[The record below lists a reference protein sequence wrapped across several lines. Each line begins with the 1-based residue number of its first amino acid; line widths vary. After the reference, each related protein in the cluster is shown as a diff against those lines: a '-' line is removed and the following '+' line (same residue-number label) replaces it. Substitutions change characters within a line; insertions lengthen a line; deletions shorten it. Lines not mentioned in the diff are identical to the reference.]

1 RSACVLLHPWPAS
14 SSRPVWR
21 PRLAELSTTSILPS
35 PCPVPVAWGHGLA
48 FTAAPPAGLATGIGW
63 RIPIPGVAG
72 GVVPDPMQPLTRT
85 AVSGGR
91 GLAVNRTYAYNKHQ
105 ELCRSVEPE
114 TGATLM
120 GYDPAGNLAWSAAGL
135 PPATACHATG
145 LTPTIGARRVDRTY
159 DARNRLKTLSFP
171 LAAPG
176 TGNGDQAWSYYADGK
191 PQQISTWNI
200 GAEGADPK
208 ETRNLYTYFKR
219 GMVLTELI
227 AVPAWYT
234 FSVTH
239 KYDANGHENVL
250 TYPSGH
256 TVTRTLDALGQPTA
270 ISGGGTTYA
279 SGITYHPNG
288 AVAGF
293 AYGNN
298 IIHART
304 QNDRQL
310 PDTVSSIHRSSQF
323 LHDQY
328 DFDGHG
334 NVLAITDV
342 RPGKA
347 GRRSR
352 TMEYDGLDRL
362 TRVTSPMY
370 GAVGAHYAYNVLD
383 DLVRVNIGGT
393 QGRNHHYCYNTQRQ
407 LAEIR
412 SGGCGGAVVTRLD
425 FDDQG
430 NLELRREGP
439 NPGVAGQGYRFDFGN
454 RLREVDGI
462 ERYRYD

>member
-1 RSACVLLHPWPAS
+1 
-14 SSRPVWR
+14 
-21 PRLAELSTTSILPS
+21 
-35 PCPVPVAWGHGLA
+35 
-48 FTAAPPAGLATGIGW
+48 
-63 RIPIPGVAG
+63 
-72 GVVPDPMQPLTRT
+72 
-85 AVSGGR
+85 
-91 GLAVNRTYAYNKHQ
+91 
-105 ELCRSVEPE
+105 
-114 TGATLM
+114 
-120 GYDPAGNLAWSAAGL
+120 NLAWSAAGL

-298 IIHART
+298 IVHAMT

-310 PDTVSSIHRSSQF
+310 PDTVSSIHGGSQF

-383 DLVRVNIGGT
+383 GLVQVSIGGT
-393 QGRNHHYCYNTQRQ
+393 KGRNQHYCYNAQRQ
-407 LAEIR
+407 LAEVR
-412 SGGCGGAVVTRLD
+412 SGSCGGAVVTRLD
-425 FDDQG
+425 FADQG

-462 ERYRYD
+462 ERYRYDGHGRRVLAMQFDVGTTLSQYGLDGKLLFQKGGADNLETDQIYLGSSLLAIREKPVGGSTAVVKYQHTDALGSPVVVTRQNR

>member
-1 RSACVLLHPWPAS
+1 
-14 SSRPVWR
+14 
-21 PRLAELSTTSILPS
+21 
-35 PCPVPVAWGHGLA
+35 
-48 FTAAPPAGLATGIGW
+48 
-63 RIPIPGVAG
+63 
-72 GVVPDPMQPLTRT
+72 
-85 AVSGGR
+85 
-91 GLAVNRTYAYNKHQ
+91 
-105 ELCRSVEPE
+105 
-114 TGATLM
+114 
-120 GYDPAGNLAWSAAGL
+120 
-135 PPATACHATG
+135 
-145 LTPTIGARRVDRTY
+145 
-159 DARNRLKTLSFP
+159 
-171 LAAPG
+171 
-176 TGNGDQAWSYYADGK
+176 
-191 PQQISTWNI
+191 
-200 GAEGADPK
+200 
-208 ETRNLYTYFKR
+208 
-219 GMVLTELI
+219 
-227 AVPAWYT
+227 
-234 FSVTH
+234 
-239 KYDANGHENVL
+239 
-250 TYPSGH
+250 
-256 TVTRTLDALGQPTA
+256 
-270 ISGGGTTYA
+270 
-279 SGITYHPNG
+279 

-298 IIHART
+298 IIHAMT

-310 PDTVSSIHRSSQF
+310 PDTVSSIHGGSQF

-383 DLVRVNIGGT
+383 DLVQVNIGGT
-393 QGRNHHYCYNTQRQ
+393 KGRNHHYCYNAQRQ
-407 LAEIR
+407 LAEVR
-412 SGGCGGAVVTRLD
+412 SGSCGGAVVTRLD

-462 ERYRYD
+462 ERYRYDGHGRRGLAMQFDVGTTLSQYGLDGQLLFQKGGADNLETDQIYLGGSLLAIREKPVGGGTAEVKYQHTDALGSPVVVTRQNRDIVEETEYEPYGQVLNRPMHDGPGYTGHVEDAATGLVYMQQRYYDPGLGACLSVDPVTAYINPTEQFNRYRYANSNPFRFADPDGRQARPGSSEQYHEDYIPPPPPVSSEQPTVDLEPIQVRGEKGLLP